1 MKYLI
6 VMFLNFSMNA
16 QHNFNE
22 KSTLWII
29 AGTLGMISFLLTIAI
44 FRLQKKNIRLK
55 IALAETTRE
64 KTEKEVELEKN
75 EREKAEAKQKL
86 ETLQN
91 MYNKRNNEMQILL
104 LEKLGIIK
112 DIALL
117 NPKQTSSIKFINE
130 VDSII
135 SKITM
140 EKFVGFTN
148 ELHPDFTKKL
158 NDNFPNSNLTEQ
170 ETGVCCLIFCGF
182 SNREL
187 ALFIHK
193 KKDTQAVEK
202 IKNRIRKKLN
212 IPAYRDIQKFL
223 SDNITDKSSHM

>member
-1 MKYLI
+1 MDEQSK
-6 VMFLNFSMNA
+6 
-16 QHNFNE
+16 
-22 KSTLWII
+22 LWVI
-29 AGTLGMISFLLTIAI
+29 AGILGMISFLLTIAVFSI
-44 FRLQKKNIRLK
+44 QKKNVRLK
-55 IALAETTRE
+55 SALAKTTQE
-64 KTEKEVELEKN
+64 KMEKEAELKRN

-91 MYNKRNNEMQILL
+91 MYHKRNNEMQILL

-130 VDSII
+130 VNTII

-140 EKFVGFTN
+140 QKFVGITN
-148 ELHPDFTKKL
+148 ELYPDFTRQLK
-158 NDNFPNSNLTEQ
+158 DNFPNSNLSEQ
-170 ETGVCCLIFCGF
+170 ETGVCCLIVCGF
-182 SNREL
+182 SNKEL

-193 KKDTQAVEK
+193 KKDTQAIEK

-223 SDNITDKSSHM
+223 SDNITDKTTHT

>member
-6 VMFLNFSMNA
+6 VIFLSFSMYA
-16 QHNFNE
+16 QHHFDE
-22 KSTLWII
+22 KSRLWII

-44 FRLQKKNIRLK
+44 FRIQKKNIRLK
-55 IALAETTRE
+55 IELAETTRE
-64 KTEKEVELEKN
+64 KMEKEVELEKN
-75 EREKAEAKQKL
+75 ESEKAEAEQKL
-86 ETLQN
+86 ETIQN
-91 MYNKRNNEMQILL
+91 MYNKRNNEMQISL

-117 NPKQTSSIKFINE
+117 NPKQTSSVMFINE
-130 VDSII
+130 VNTII

-140 EKFVGFTN
+140 EKFVGITN
-148 ELHPDFTKKL
+148 ELYPDFTRKL

-170 ETGVCCLIFCGF
+170 EIGVCCLTFCGF
-182 SNREL
+182 SNKEL

-202 IKNRIRKKLN
+202 TKNRIRKKLN

-223 SDNITDKSSHM
+223 SDNITDK

>member
-1 MKYLI
+1 M
-6 VMFLNFSMNA
+6 
-16 QHNFNE
+16 
-22 KSTLWII
+22 LWII
-29 AGTLGMISFLLTIAI
+29 AGTLGMISFLLTIAV
-44 FRLQKKNIRLK
+44 FRIQKKNIRLK

-64 KTEKEVELEKN
+64 KTEKEVELEKI
-75 EREKAEAKQKL
+75 ECEKAEAKQKL

-91 MYNKRNNEMQILL
+91 MYNKRNNEMQISL

-117 NPKQTSSIKFINE
+117 NPKQTSSVKFIND
-130 VDSII
+130 VNTII

-140 EKFVGFTN
+140 EKFVGITN
-148 ELHPDFTKKL
+148 ELYPDFTRKL

-182 SNREL
+182 SNKEL

-193 KKDTQAVEK
+193 KKDTQTVEK

-212 IPAYRDIQKFL
+212 IPAYRDIQKFI
-223 SDNITDKSSHM
+223 SDNITGE